1 AMISVPRGAR
11 ESLLIKASFVGAFA
25 EAMFLPVYAI
35 FTERVG
41 GSVAD
46 AGLGFALLSFAN
58 GLFVLIVGSTEWFS
72 RHVKAM
78 VFWGFLISALGDATL
93 LVVGNRYQLFGVQLI
108 VGVAL
113 GMMNPAWDSLYSS
126 GGNEDDA
133 AGRWSFWTGG
143 VQIASGLAALAG
155 GLIVAVLGFSALF
168 LAMSGLD
175 LLAAYYSFQVWFS
188 PQQARLREERL
199 PTTIEKLARPFTD

>member
-1 AMISVPRGAR
+1 MISVPRGAR

-25 EAMFLPVYAI
+25 EEMFLPVYAI

-46 AGLGFALLSFAN
+46 AG
-58 GLFVLIVGSTEWFS
+58 
-72 RHVKAM
+72 
-78 VFWGFLISALGDATL
+78 LGDATL

-143 VQIASGLAALAG
+143 VQI
-155 GLIVAVLGFSALF
+155 
-168 LAMSGLD
+168 
-175 LLAAYYSFQVWFS
+175 
-188 PQQARLREERL
+188 
-199 PTTIEKLARPFTD
+199 